1 MTNKPL
7 LIAHAYVH
15 SFPFPFVFL
24 SAVFLQL
31 KPMGDTAQHMQL
43 VRDFS
48 AVAKERQKAQ
58 TFVSNTVWECS
69 HGHRCEHGVY
79 VWYSLSKTL
88 LA

>member
-1 MTNKPL
+1 
-7 LIAHAYVH
+7 
-15 SFPFPFVFL
+15 
-24 SAVFLQL
+24 
-31 KPMGDTAQHMQL
+31 MGDTAQHMQL

-79 VWYSLSKTL
+79 VWYGAVCFQVDLVGSQPCLCVWGCVIES
-88 LA
+88 